1 MRCLRHGNN
10 EFGLCD
16 CGVAGGKTSGDA
28 NRQRKDELNMQKQAF
43 QTQMDML
50 NQQRQAFN
58 KYQQGNVGFDPMQL
72 ALMRSQALSGNA
84 GAFNSAGQQVRSA
97 LAARGSGGGQ
107 LPVGGDYTRG
117 IAGLMGAKAANESQF
132 MSNINLQ
139 NAQQALANKF
149 NAGNLLSGSAASL
162 TGTQGV
168 AGSGASSALGSQ
180 VQAANSG
187 FLHTFGNAF
196 AGALGA
202 GLGGGIT
209 GGIGTAASKVGSG
222 NYGW

>member
-1 MRCLRHGNN
+1 MRCLAHGNR
-10 EFGLCD
+10 ELGMCE
-16 CGVAGGKTSGDA
+16 CGVSGGKTSGDA
-28 NRQRKDELNMQKQAF
+28 ARQRKDELNMQKQAF

-50 NQQRQAFN
+50 AQQRQAFS

-97 LAARGSGGGQ
+97 LAARGSGAGN

-117 IAGLMGAKAANESQF
+117 IAGLMGAKAQDISGQLA
-132 MSNINLQ
+132 NINLQ

-149 NAGNLLSGSAASL
+149 NAGNLLSGGMAS
-162 TGTQGV
+162 TVGTQGV
-168 AGSGASSALGSQ
+168 AGQGASSALNTQ
-180 VQAANSG
+180 LQAANSG
-187 FLHTFGNAF
+187 FLHTFTNAF
-196 AGALGA
+196 GQALGS

-209 GGIGTAASKVGSG
+209 GGLGTAASHVGSG